1 MTTFRYLTAGESH
14 GKGLTVIVEGMPA
27 GVPLS
32 EDAIAADL
40 KRRQGGYGRGGRM
53 KIEQDHAEI
62 TAGVRH
68 GQTLGSPIAL
78 WIQNRDWENWR
89 EPMAIEPIEGTVE
102 RVTRVRPGH
111 TDLVGSL
118 KYGFDDVRNV
128 IERASARETAA
139 RVAAGGVARALLAEV
154 GVTIHSQTIQIGSAR
169 HEPEGAL
176 DWEAVEAS
184 PVRCADGIAAMK
196 MIENIDAAKAEG
208 DTLGGVIEVRA
219 IGAPIGLGSHVHWD
233 RKLDGRIAQAI
244 CSINAFKGVEF
255 GAGFAAAGMRG
266 SKVHDVVLPQPAW
279 DGRAWAHAS
288 NRHGGI
294 IGGIS
299 TGEDIV
305 VRAVVKPIP
314 TLAHPLP
321 SVDLDTGEE
330 VLARYE
336 RSDVCVVPA
345 AGVVGEAMLALVLA
359 EALLETFGGDTI
371 AALRERIAALTPA
384 IQPRHPASK

>member
-1 MTTFRYLTAGESH
+1 MTNFRYLTAGESH
-14 GKGLTVIVEGMPA
+14 GKGLTVIVEGMPS

-32 EDAIAADL
+32 EAGIAADL

-53 KIEQDHAEI
+53 KIEQDYAEI

-68 GQTLGSPIAL
+68 GRTLGSPIAL

-89 EPMAIEPIEGTVE
+89 EPMAVEPIEGAVE

-139 RVAAGGVARALLAEV
+139 RVAAGGVARALLAEAGIV
-154 GVTIHSQTIQIGSAR
+154 VRSQTIQIGSAR
-169 HEPEGAL
+169 YEPEGAT
-176 DWEAVEAS
+176 DWDAVEAS
-184 PVRCADGIAAMK
+184 AVRCADETTSMK
-196 MIENIDAAKAEG
+196 MIENIDAAKVEG

-219 IGAPIGLGSHVHWD
+219 IGVPIGLGSHVHWD

-255 GAGFAAAGMRG
+255 GAGFPAAGMRG
-266 SKVHDVVLPQPAW
+266 SHVHDVVLPQSAW
-279 DGRAWAHAS
+279 DGRPWAHAS

-359 EALLETFGGDTI
+359 EALLETFGGDTL
-371 AALRERIAALTPA
+371 AAVRERIAAQEPA
-384 IQPRHPASK
+384 IQPRHPAS